1 VLAVIA
7 VGVYLPPAAVRA
19 ALVLAILTAAVLWVV
34 GEALGG
40 ILVAG
45 ATDPNSGPLLMLLAL
60 AYWPVGAAAARPAI
74 LGLVDRDGAAGRDD
88 REIPLAGGNV
98 SASVVR
104 VGATVR
110 KPASPSSAAVEA
122 LLEHLA
128 SVGFDG
134 APRALGRDERGRVV
148 LEFVPG
154 TLADAMPAMTER
166 ELRRVGRLIR
176 DYHDAVADFA
186 GPADAAWQVL
196 IPADREDLNCHHD
209 LAPWNLVREVRDD
222 GSERWVFI
230 DWDGAG
236 PGSRLWDL
244 AYAAHGFVPLAPDR
258 DPAAAAPRLR
268 AFADGYDL
276 DERQRSALP
285 ELIAGHTRGMYEVL
299 RRGAQT
305 GEQPWARL
313 WGEGHGDYWGAAAS
327 YIERHI
333 ETWRTALLA

>member
-1 VLAVIA
+1 MLAVIA

-122 LLEHLA
+122 L
-128 SVGFDG
+128 
-134 APRALGRDERGRVV
+134 
-148 LEFVPG
+148 
-154 TLADAMPAMTER
+154 
-166 ELRRVGRLIR
+166 RRVGGLIR

-196 IPADREDLNCHHD
+196 IPADREDLICHHD